1 MGKGNTESW
10 AHCHLTR
17 EVKGA
22 LQNVNLASSALT

>member
-10 AHCHLTR
+10 ADCHLNG

-22 LQNVNLASSALT
+22 LQNVNLAFSALT